1 MDPNIRAF
9 SVQFDSFMDKLST
22 MFPNEKKI
30 GAYHESFNIF
40 KKANPRLAINKFYDT
55 LKPYEEKIKECD
67 ESFFLES
74 EISENYNKKDDLLYI
89 KSVFLDASL
98 DQVSKKAMWDYLNVL
113 YLLSSRVEKR

>member
-9 SVQFDSFMDKLST
+9 SVQFDSFMDKLSI

-40 KKANPRLAINKFYDT
+40 KKANPRLAINKFYET